1 VLGEDG
7 WLVLVVVGKG
17 LLGKV
22 AEEGREEAE
31 VSGEVG
37 VG

>member
-1 VLGEDG
+1 M
-7 WLVLVVVGKG
+7 VLVVIGKG

-22 AEEGREEAE
+22 AEEGREEEEA
-31 VSGEVG
+31 SGEEG

>member
-1 VLGEDG
+1 MLGEG
-7 WLVLVVVGKG
+7 SWLVSVVVGKG

-22 AEEGREEAE
+22 AEEGREEE
-31 VSGEVG
+31 ISGEEG